1 MRITPF
7 VVSLDNKDINTRN
20 ITEISVWRI
29 RRDWP
34 PILWGVLIFFTG
46 LVLCYV
52 SGYGLIADFLYAE
65 LNISIRFLNQL
76 YGNFIQLFSLNYVFN
91 LSRQIGHGYVLVAGS
106 LITGSGMFLA
116 WPLVAGPKYSLILQ
130 TSAGKVTAL
139 QSKDLKFLQAVQGR
153 IREVINASGEVSTY
167 SINVDNKTIQEGNK
181 VHVSDSQGVNV
192 VGGAAT
198 NVSQTAEVHGAAM
211 KDLTALIAQLDS
223 LGQADT
229 QEMKQLLSDVRM
241 YLAGAGKSKEDAKS
255 SWDQFV
261 ERLGKAA
268 DVTDDIWSL
277 VVKIGAAVT

>member
-1 MRITPF
+1 MSMKITPSF
-7 VVSLDNKDINTRN
+7 ISLKNTDIPTKN
-20 ITEISVWRI
+20 ITEISVEE
-29 RRDWP
+29 DAKHGE
-34 PILWGVLIFFTG
+34 LFVLGLLLG
-46 LVLCYV
+46 LVGVAVIYAQIYPLTWSWSPDQYDLLLLIAGV
-52 SGYGLIADFLYAE
+52 AAVAYGLGLVVRGLAE
-65 LNISIRFLNQL
+65 ILRPLKHQL
-76 YGNFIQLFSLNYVFN
+76 V
-91 LSRQIGHGYVLVAGS
+91 
-106 LITGSGMFLA
+106 
-116 WPLVAGPKYSLILQ
+116 LQ

-139 QSKDLKFLQAVQGR
+139 QSKDLQFLQAVQER

-241 YLAGAGKSKEDAKS
+241 YLAGAGKSKEDAKR